1 MSQPKPI
8 LYYDER
14 SPPVRSCLMLIK
26 LLDIDVELRFVN
38 LFKGEQFQKD
48 FLALNPQHSVPTLV
62 HGDLV
67 LTDSHAILIHLAEKF
82 DEGGSLW
89 PQEHAERMK
98 VLNLLLF
105 ECSFFFRRD
114 SDFMSAIVRQ
124 GFAHVDVAH
133 HERKL
138 TEAYTIMER
147 YLENSDFM
155 AGPQVKKRAAHLIA
169 IPCRCGGSI
178 KSRISPLFPRFQLT
192 LADLSI
198 VTTLST
204 VNLMFPLSQFPRLR
218 RWFTAMQQLDA
229 YEANC
234 SGLAKLRQTME
245 SVGSFQFPSSNAV
258 VTEKVE

>member
-8 LYYDER
+8 LYYDDR

-26 LLDIDVELRFVN
+26 LLDIDVDLRFVD

-48 FLALNPQHSVPTLV
+48 FLALNPQHTVPTLV
-62 HGDLV
+62 HDDLV

-89 PQEHAERMK
+89 PQEYGARMK

-105 ECSFFFRRD
+105 ECSFLFRRD

-138 TEAYTIMER
+138 TEAYIIMER

-155 AGPQVKKRAAHLIA
+155 AGR
-169 IPCRCGGSI
+169 
-178 KSRISPLFPRFQLT
+178 QLT

-204 VNLMFPLSQFPRLR
+204 VNLMFPLTQFPRLR
-218 RWFTAMQQLDA
+218 RWFSTMQQLDA

-234 SGLAKLRQTME
+234 GGLEKLRQTME
-245 SVGSFQFPSSNAV
+245 SIGGFQFPSSAAP
-258 VTEKVE
+258 TSAQDVE

>member
-1 MSQPKPI
+1 MSQFKPI
-8 LYYDER
+8 LYFDDR

-26 LLDIDVELRFVN
+26 LLDIDVEFRFVD

-89 PQEHAERMK
+89 PKEYAQRMM

-105 ECSFFFRRD
+105 ECSFLFRRD

-138 TEAYTIMER
+138 TEAYGIMER
-147 YLENSDFM
+147 YLEKSNYM
-155 AGPQVKKRAAHLIA
+155 AGD
-169 IPCRCGGSI
+169 
-178 KSRISPLFPRFQLT
+178 QLT
-192 LADLSI
+192 LADFSL

-204 VNLMFPLSQFPRLR
+204 VNLMFPLTRFPRLQ

-234 SGLAKLRQTME
+234 SGLEKLRQTME
-245 SVGSFQFPSSNAV
+245 AIGNFQFPTSSSSLSSSSV
-258 VTEKVE
+258 DQVEP

>member
-1 MSQPKPI
+1 MNHKVHMMSQPKPI

-105 ECSFFFRRD
+105 ECSFLFRRA

-124 GFAHVDVAH
+124 GFANVDVAH

-138 TEAYTIMER
+138 TEAYIIMER

-155 AGPQVKKRAAHLIA
+155 AGP
-169 IPCRCGGSI
+169 
-178 KSRISPLFPRFQLT
+178 QLT

-234 SGLAKLRQTME
+234 SGLEKLRQTME
-245 SVGSFQFPSSNAV
+245 SVGSFQFPSSSAV

>member
-114 SDFMSAIVRQ
+114 SDFMVSVSQLKLGVYIFGFYFSQSAIVRQ

-155 AGPQVKKRAAHLIA
+155 AGP
-169 IPCRCGGSI
+169 
-178 KSRISPLFPRFQLT
+178 QLT

>member
-1 MSQPKPI
+1 MSVFLPDLSEMSQPRPI
-8 LYYDER
+8 LYYDNR

-26 LLDIDVELRFVN
+26 LLDIEVELRFVD

-48 FLALNPQHSVPTLV
+48 FLELNPLHSVPTLV

-67 LTDSHAILIHLAEKF
+67 LTDSHAILIHLAEKY
-82 DEGGSLW
+82 DKGGSLW
-89 PQEHAERMK
+89 PQEHGERMK

-105 ECSFFFRRD
+105 ECSFLFRRD

-124 GFAHVDVAH
+124 GFAQVDVAH

-138 TEAYTIMER
+138 TEAFIIMER

-155 AGPQVKKRAAHLIA
+155 AGR
-169 IPCRCGGSI
+169 
-178 KSRISPLFPRFQLT
+178 QLT

-218 RWFTAMQQLDA
+218 RWFTAMQQLAA

-234 SGLAKLRQTME
+234 SGLEKLRRTME
-245 SVGSFQFPSSNAV
+245 TVGGFQFPSPSSTAR
-258 VTEKVE
+258 EEGE